1 MCTFNRADYIAET
14 IESIL
19 VQTYTNWELLIM
31 DNGSIDNTHTIVTSF
46 TDSRITYHKFDP
58 TTTGRLRNIGFDKA
72 KGEWLALMDS
82 DDLWLPT
89 KLEKQ
94 MNLLSANQN
103 IFFSF
108 TNSYDFKGNKE
119 IVNILN
125 PQTSGEGIENVF
137 MPCMKNEIRPPIQ
150 TFLFHKKCLEV
161 CGRFSET
168 RIFNDYE
175 FIGNLIYCFDAAIVH
190 EPLLLRRLHN
200 TNSIDVYSDELA
212 EEYVDAILSF
222 KAKRMLPVIIAN
234 DLVFVANI
242 NHGNIY
248 FQNRK
253 WANAI
258 VDYWQAWKVKPFSII
273 PLKKITKTFVHYL
286 KYL

>member
-1 MCTFNRADYIAET
+1 L
-14 IESIL
+14 L
-19 VQTYTNWELLIM
+19 VL
-31 DNGSIDNTHTIVTSF
+31 DDGSEDNTKEVVTKII
-46 TDSRITYHKFDP
+46 DPRIQYIQYDRIGI
-58 TTTGRLRNIGFDKA
+58 TGILKN
-72 KGEWLALMDS
+72 KGILLSKGDIIAFMDS

-161 CGRFSET
+161 CGGFSET

-200 TNSIDVYSDELA
+200 TNSIDLYSDELA
-212 EEYVDAILSF
+212 EEYVDAFYQYNLLERYYPEFLQS
-222 KAKRMLPVIIAN
+222 KWYGRNEHWKYW
-234 DLVFVANI
+234 VF
-242 NHGNIY
+242 GN
-248 FQNRK
+248 FN
-253 WANAI
+253 
-258 VDYWQAWKVKPFSII
+258 F
-273 PLKKITKTFVHYL
+273 
-286 KYL
+286 